1 MVKIHSAV
9 SDHSYNDRILLEL
22 ESDREGSNYIF
33 YLFLI
38 FEICGK
44 SDTIIYYT
52 YTHPDC

>member
-52 YTHPDC
+52 HPDC